1 MGGMDMPGMA
11 PAPWTADLSAA
22 WLMWL
27 LMMVA
32 MMLPSAAPMI
42 LVYAR
47 LARTADAQGGV
58 VAPTLAFAGVYMAT
72 WATFSLIAAGAQ
84 LALAHSGLVTQ
95 GALAIGDGRIA
106 GGLLIAAGLY
116 QLTPLKRA
124 CLSQCRSPLSF
135 LMRLWRP
142 GWTSAL
148 RLGLTHGLFCIGCC
162 GLLMALLFVGG
173 VMNLAWVAA
182 LAVIVLFEKVAP
194 IGDKGATAIG
204 AMAILAGL
212 AAISGLPLRL

>member
-1 MGGMDMPGMA
+1 MDMPGMA
-11 PAPWTADLSAA
+11 AMAPASWTADLSAA